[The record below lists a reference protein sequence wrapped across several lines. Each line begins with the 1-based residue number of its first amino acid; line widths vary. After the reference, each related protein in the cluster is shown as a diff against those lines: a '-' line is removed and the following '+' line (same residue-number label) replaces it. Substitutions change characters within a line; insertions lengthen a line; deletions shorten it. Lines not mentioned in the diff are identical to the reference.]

1 MGGYPKSGTTLL
13 CALLDAHPD
22 LLVFPEE
29 IKFLSIFS
37 ETEAGNVREELSRC
51 LDRFQLF
58 GRESAHSSGY
68 RDYRH
73 ISFSEFWDAV
83 LSNFDA
89 SDGAIPSALE
99 AIMLGY
105 QTAIGR
111 ENLPVKQWVEKTPQN
126 EKNFDLASSWW
137 PKAKL
142 IVMIR
147 DPREALL
154 SHRRYQVK
162 AKSNK
167 RIALGDFVR
176 SWLDTYNLASD
187 EVIKDSST
195 ALIVLF
201 ESLVADRE
209 KIMREVAG
217 FINVGVDPALFEPT
231 KAGKN
236 WEGNSSHGD
245 SEITDVKA
253 DILRKVNIGKLEN
266 LYISIVLGF
275 AIIECGYTC
284 NRWLPRL
291 PKRLSKAYGKL
302 GYAIQFIGNLL
313 SKE

>member
-1 MGGYPKSGTTLL
+1 
-13 CALLDAHPD
+13 
-22 LLVFPEE
+22 
-29 IKFLSIFS
+29 
-37 ETEAGNVREELSRC
+37 
-51 LDRFQLF
+51 
-58 GRESAHSSGY
+58 
-68 RDYRH
+68 
-73 ISFSEFWDAV
+73 
-83 LSNFDA
+83 
-89 SDGAIPSALE
+89 
-99 AIMLGY
+99 
-105 QTAIGR
+105 
-111 ENLPVKQWVEKTPQN
+111 
-126 EKNFDLASSWW
+126 
-137 PKAKL
+137 
-142 IVMIR
+142 MIR

-162 AKSNK
+162 TKSNK

-187 EVIKDSST
+187 DVIKDSSK

-217 FINVGVDPALFEPT
+217 FINVGVDPGLFEPT
-231 KAGKN
+231 RAGKN

-253 DILRKVNIGKLEN
+253 DTLRKVKIGKLEN

-275 AIIECGYTC
+275 AIIECGYTY

-291 PKRLSKAYGKL
+291 PKRLSKAHGNL